1 MPNELPP
8 ETAGKFLSLYGA
20 IGSGIHSAEW
30 MAYFHSITPEDV
42 AALEACDPDKVKKT
56 SIISDD
62 FARVIDGPGIYD
74 KYERAG
80 WVKRQP
86 EPTPVPEEW
95 GPWVKLA
102 KVGERPGG
110 VEFGVGEQV
119 EQKGSAGYAVCDY
132 ATQPWKAVTH
142 YRRKRILCVWSVVG
156 THRTLLWGKEACG
169 HSCEPGHYAL
179 RGTRWTPA
187 TAPEV
192 TAAKAGRDP
201 NGVVAWHGGECPE
214 GSGIVHYQDGE
225 TRGGLR
231 FSVRL
236 SDWTRDDDPSDIIAY
251 EVTG

>member
-8 ETAGKFLSLYGA
+8 GTAGKFLSLYGA

-102 KVGERPGG
+102 KVGERPDG

-142 YRRKRILCVWSVVG
+142 YRRKRIRRVVHTDTTSILCIWG
-156 THRTLLWGKEACG
+156 TGSLEDVPKLT
-169 HSCEPGHYAL
+169 GHYAL
-179 RGTRWTPA
+179 RGTLWTPA

-192 TAAKAGRDP
+192 TAAKADRDP
-201 NGVVAWHGGECPE
+201 NGVVAWHGGECPVAK
-214 GSGIVHYQDGE
+214 GPNVMLH
-225 TRGGLR
+225 
-231 FSVRL
+231 FSVRH
-236 SDWTRDDDPSDIIAY
+236 SFITDDATYYNWNLGDLIAY